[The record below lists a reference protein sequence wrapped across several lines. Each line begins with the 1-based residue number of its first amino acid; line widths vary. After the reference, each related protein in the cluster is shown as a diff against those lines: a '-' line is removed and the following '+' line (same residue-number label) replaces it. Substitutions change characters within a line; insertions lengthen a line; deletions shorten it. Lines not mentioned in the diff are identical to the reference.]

1 MKLTLNYK
9 SINKQMLNA
18 ESYEDIVSFVH
29 ENFFLKM
36 SKWSMSYID
45 SDGDAISIDS
55 DLDLT
60 TMIETSGKDNMKI
73 YIKDINSDEE
83 DHGRAQ

>member
-9 SINKQMLNA
+9 SINKQMLNV
-18 ESYEDIVSFVH
+18 ETYEDIVRFVH
-29 ENFFLKM
+29 ENYFLKM

-55 DLDLT
+55 DLDLQ
-60 TMIETSGKDNMKI
+60 TMI
-73 YIKDINSDEE
+73 
-83 DHGRAQ
+83 